1 MIDRLVGTARWIGAI
16 IFVAIFVVFI
26 AAVFMRYVVAQPIQ
40 WADEFVTIAAMWLIF
55 WMSALAIR
63 ERDHV
68 SVDLAFLALPP
79 RGRRIAALVSALF
92 FGAVFAAALPSIL
105 DYILFLWRQ
114 RTNILEWR
122 LDFVF
127 MCLPL
132 FFAAVVVRALATIV
146 RLLSPKWRDE
156 VAGHAEAEAP
166 AGSHT

>member
-1 MIDRLVGTARWIGAI
+1 MIGRLVRAARWIGAL
-16 IFVAIFVVFI
+16 IFVAIFAVFV
-26 AAVFMRYVVAQPIQ
+26 AAVVMRYLVGQPIQ

-55 WMSALAIR
+55 WMSALAVR

-68 SVDLAFLALPP
+68 AVDIAFMAFPPKARRALALF
-79 RGRRIAALVSALF
+79 SAVF
-92 FGAVFAAALPSIL
+92 FGAVFAAALPSTV

-132 FFAAVVVRALATIV
+132 FFAAVVARSLATIV
-146 RLLSPKWRDE
+146 RLLSPDWRDE
-156 VAGHAEAEAP
+156 VAAP
-166 AGSHT
+166 VTGPEPGPHP

>member
-1 MIDRLVGTARWIGAI
+1 MIGRLVLAARWIGAL
-16 IFVAIFVVFI
+16 IFVAIFAVFV
-26 AAVFMRYVVAQPIQ
+26 AAVFMRYLVGQPIQ

-55 WMSALAIR
+55 WMSALAVR

-68 SVDLAFLALPP
+68 AVDIAFMAFPPKARRALALF
-79 RGRRIAALVSALF
+79 SALF
-92 FGAVFAAALPSIL
+92 FGAVFAAALPSTL

-132 FFAAVVVRALATIV
+132 FFAAVVARSVAAIA
-146 RLLSPKWRDE
+146 RLLSRDWRDE
-156 VAGHAEAEAP
+156 VAAPGAEP
-166 AGSHT
+166 GSHP

>member
-1 MIDRLVGTARWIGAI
+1 LRTTSSYLVG
-16 IFVAIFVVFI
+16 
-26 AAVFMRYVVAQPIQ
+26 QPIQ

-55 WMSALAIR
+55 WMSALAVR

-68 SVDLAFLALPP
+68 AVDIVFMAFPLKARRVLALLS
-79 RGRRIAALVSALF
+79 AAF
-92 FGAVFAAALPSIL
+92 FGAVFAAALPSTV

-132 FFAAVVVRALATIV
+132 FFVAVVVRALATIW
-146 RLLSPKWRDE
+146 RLLSRDWR
-156 VAGHAEAEAP
+156 AEIERPAETGPAP
-166 AGSHT
+166 

>member
-1 MIDRLVGTARWIGAI
+1 MTGRLVRAARWVGAL
-16 IFVAIFVVFI
+16 IFVAIFAVFV
-26 AAVFMRYVVAQPIQ
+26 AAVAMRYLVGQPIQ

-55 WMSALAIR
+55 WMSALAVR

-68 SVDLAFLALPP
+68 AVDIVFMAFPPPTRRALALLS
-79 RGRRIAALVSALF
+79 AAF
-92 FGAVFAAALPSIL
+92 FGAVFAAALPSTL

-132 FFAAVVVRALATIV
+132 FFAAVVLRSVAAIV
-146 RLLSPKWRDE
+146 RLLSRDWR
-156 VAGHAEAEAP
+156 AEIERRAAEPGPAP
-166 AGSHT
+166 

>member
-1 MIDRLVGTARWIGAI
+1 MIASLVRAARWIGAI
-16 IFVAIFVVFI
+16 MFVAIFAVFV
-26 AAVFMRYVVAQPIQ
+26 AAVVMRYLVGQPIQ

-55 WMSALAIR
+55 WMSALAVR

-68 SVDLAFLALPP
+68 AVDIVFMAFPPKARRALAL
-79 RGRRIAALVSALF
+79 LSATF
-92 FGAVFAAALPSIL
+92 FGAVFAAALPSTV

-132 FFAAVVVRALATIV
+132 FFAAVVVRSLATIR
-146 RLLSPKWRDE
+146 RLLSRDWRAE
-156 VAGHAEAEAP
+156 VERPAVAGP
-166 AGSHT
+166 VP

>member
-1 MIDRLVGTARWIGAI
+1 MIQRLVRAARWIGALM
-16 IFVAIFVVFI
+16 FVAIFAVFV
-26 AAVFMRYVVAQPIQ
+26 AAVVMRYLVGQPIQ

-55 WMSALAIR
+55 WMSALAVR

-68 SVDLAFLALPP
+68 AVDIVFMAFPPKTRRAL
-79 RGRRIAALVSALF
+79 ALVSAAF
-92 FGAVFAAALPSIL
+92 FGAVFAAALPSTV

-132 FFAAVVVRALATIV
+132 FFAAVVVRSLAAIR
-146 RLLSPKWRDE
+146 RLLSRDWRAAVE
-156 VAGHAEAEAP
+156 RPAEPGPAP
-166 AGSHT
+166 